1 MSKRSEIEESYTHH
15 GPSFCKERKSL
26 KTSPSEEFETI
37 IFIMNKT
44 KAVRNKNLL
53 FFCFPCFY
61 TFSVRSTRWHKLEV
75 SLYMYLHK
83 KRPVTSHHLS
93 WLVTVTVMI
102 TNVKCFCLFI
112 LIFNAV
118 TVLYLVITFTV
129 IHFLFEGT
137 DLMKQEQFIW
147 APFCVLE
154 VHVTVYHDKFPYNK
168 TNYMH

>member
-1 MSKRSEIEESYTHH
+1 
-15 GPSFCKERKSL
+15 
-26 KTSPSEEFETI
+26 
-37 IFIMNKT
+37 
-44 KAVRNKNLL
+44 
-53 FFCFPCFY
+53 
-61 TFSVRSTRWHKLEV
+61 
-75 SLYMYLHK
+75 MYLHK

-137 DLMKQEQFIW
+137 DLMKQEQFI
-147 APFCVLE
+147 
-154 VHVTVYHDKFPYNK
+154 
-168 TNYMH
+168 